1 MRYLFV
7 LLLILTGCSKP
18 QASVPGVPKYHCP
31 MHPQVVSDKP
41 GDCPICGMKLVP
53 INEEHAGHAE
63 APGEVPGLAPVSIV
77 PAAQQRMGMTFGTV
91 EKRKLAREIRTSA
104 RIVPDETR
112 LHHIMVKT
120 EGWVG
125 QLLVSVTG
133 QQVKEH
139 EAVLTLYSPELVT
152 AQEEFLLAAG
162 NGELRQA
169 ARRRLELWDMPEDEI
184 DRLEKTGKA
193 EKYVPITTH
202 AAGTVLEKNVYAGH
216 KVMPEELLMTI
227 ADLSV
232 VWADADLYESDLP
245 YVKIGMPMEFRV
257 GGKTYTGKVIF
268 VSPTID
274 PMTRTAKAR
283 MEIQNPDLALK
294 PEMYG
299 TDKLYDEL
307 GERLAIPDS
316 AVMRTGD
323 HVYAFKAGE
332 DNRLIPVLIQTG
344 ARSDGWIEVIDGL
357 QAGDHVVTSANF
369 LVDSE
374 SSMKAALGRQ

>member
-7 LLLILTGCSKP
+7 LLLILAGCSKSQTSP
-18 QASVPGVPKYHCP
+18 PAAAAKYHCP

-53 INEEHAGHAE
+53 IEGERAGQS
-63 APGEVPGLAPVSIV
+63 EVPGLAPVSIG
-77 PAAQQRMGMTFGTV
+77 PAAQQRMGLTFGTV
-91 EKRKLAREIRTSA
+91 EKRKMAREIRTSA
-104 RIVPDETR
+104 RIVPDEAR
-112 LHHIMVKT
+112 LHHVMVKT

-125 QLLVSVTG
+125 QLFVSVTG

-139 EAVLTLYSPELVT
+139 ETVLTLYSPELVA
-152 AQEEFLLAAG
+152 AQEEYLLAAG
-162 NGELRQA
+162 NEELRKA
-169 ARRRLELWDMPEDEI
+169 ARRRLELWDVPNNEI
-184 DRLEKTGKA
+184 QRLDKTGKA
-193 EKYVPITTH
+193 EKYVPIITH
-202 AAGTVLEKNVYAGH
+202 AGGFVLEKNVLAGH
-216 KVMPEELLMTI
+216 KVMGNEPLMTI

-245 YVKIGMPMEFRV
+245 FVKVGMPMEFTV
-257 GGKTYTGKVIF
+257 GGKTFAGKVTF

-283 MEIQNPDLALK
+283 IEIQNPDLALK
-294 PEMYG
+294 PEMFG
-299 TDKLYDEL
+299 TAKLFDEL

-323 HVYAFKAGE
+323 RVYAFKAG
-332 DNRLIPVLIQTG
+332 DNNQLVPVIVTTG
-344 ARSDGWIEVIDGL
+344 ARGDGWVEVLSGL
-357 QAGDHVVTSANF
+357 SEGDKVVTSANF